1 MNYETITFVF
11 SNMTGIKNIIFDL
24 GNVLLNISYEA
35 TIKAFEDLGFTNFKE
50 IYSSLK
56 QSNLFDDLETGKIN
70 TEQFISA
77 IQNMSNKELT
87 SQQIIDAWN
96 AIILDFP
103 IRNLQILQQLQ
114 LHYNIFLL
122 SNTNEIHEACYNKLL
137 METCGY
143 PTMSVFFDKIYLSH
157 HVGMRKPNIEIYEYV
172 LQDRNLKPSETLFI
186 DDLEA
191 NIKGAQKCGLQ
202 TIHFTKEMKLEEV
215 FK

>member
-1 MNYETITFVF
+1 
-11 SNMTGIKNIIFDL
+11 MTGIKNIIFDL
-24 GNVLLNISYEA
+24 GNVILNISYAA

-50 IYSSLK
+50 MYSSLQ

-70 TEQFISA
+70 RAQFVDAIKKISKA
-77 IQNMSNKELT
+77 PISE
-87 SQQIIDAWN
+87 QQIITAWN

-114 LHYNIFLL
+114 LHYNIYLL
-122 SNTNEIHEACYNKLL
+122 SNTNEIHEACYNQLL

-157 HVGMRKPNIEIYEYV
+157 HIGMRKPNMDIYEYV
-172 LQDRNLKPSETLFI
+172 LRDRNLKPNETLFI

-191 NIKGAQKCGLQ
+191 NILGAKKCGLQ
-202 TIHFTKEMKLEEV
+202 TIHFTKGMRLEDV

>member
-1 MNYETITFVF
+1 
-11 SNMTGIKNIIFDL
+11 MTGIKNIIFDL
-24 GNVLLNISYEA
+24 GNVILNISYEA
-35 TIKAFEDLGFTNFKE
+35 TIKAFEALGFTNFKE
-50 IYSSLK
+50 MYSSLQ

-70 TEQFISA
+70 TEKFVSA
-77 IQNMSNKELT
+77 IQSMSDRPLT
-87 SQQIIDAWN
+87 HQQIINAWN

-114 LHYNIFLL
+114 LHNNIFLL

-143 PTMSVFFDKIYLSH
+143 PTLSVFFDKIYLSH
-157 HVGMRKPNIEIYEYV
+157 HVGMRKPNTEIYEHV

-191 NIKGAQKCGLQ
+191 NINGAKKCGLQ
-202 TIHFTKEMKLEEV
+202 TIHFTNGMKLEDV
-215 FK
+215 FRA